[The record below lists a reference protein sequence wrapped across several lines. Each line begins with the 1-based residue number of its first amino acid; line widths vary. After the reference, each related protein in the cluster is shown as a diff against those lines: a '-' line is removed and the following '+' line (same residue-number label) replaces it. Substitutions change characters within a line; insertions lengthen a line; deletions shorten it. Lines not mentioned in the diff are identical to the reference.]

1 MKNTDLMIVLH
12 HLITIRELQVVEVA
26 HLGVKDQ
33 DTLKKAQRIHTL
45 RKLPDQYTIPK
56 TVILHTNLR
65 LHQQGAINVSSP

>member
-1 MKNTDLMIVLH
+1 MIVLH
-12 HLITIRELQVVEVA
+12 HLITIRELQVAEVA

-45 RKLPDQYTIPK
+45 RKLRDQYTIPK